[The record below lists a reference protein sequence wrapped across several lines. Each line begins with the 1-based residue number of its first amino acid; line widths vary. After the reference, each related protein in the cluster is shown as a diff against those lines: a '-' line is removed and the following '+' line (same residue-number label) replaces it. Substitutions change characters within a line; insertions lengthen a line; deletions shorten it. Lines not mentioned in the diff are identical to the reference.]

1 MSGKDGLG
9 YRAVTRRHVLTALG
23 ALGAAGLTGVAAC
36 SNDKSTWNGPGG
48 AKAKV
53 SITEPPDGAANVPA
67 GTEIVFKTTDA
78 ALTEVTL
85 TDEKGAEV
93 PGAMHPDGAGWLPK
107 ATLDYGASYTATVH
121 VKGNDGKAAT
131 ATSRFTTMAKTDKV
145 VSVVSFLSDGAVVGV
160 GMPLVFQLSR
170 AVKKAR
176 RAAVQRR
183 LLVTTQ
189 PAQEG
194 IWTWYSDTEL
204 HWRPKEFWQSGTKIA
219 VNVRAGG
226 VPMGDGYYGKRD
238 STLDCSIG
246 PSLILSVDDTA
257 SPKVMTV
264 TKDAQV
270 VKTIPVSL
278 GRPSMPSSSGTMII
292 IERLAKTVFDTMND
306 PNPANRYRTDIA
318 YAQRLT
324 WGGEFIH
331 AAPWSVSD
339 QGKRNVSHGCINMS
353 TENAKWLFDQ
363 TVVGVPVVTK
373 GTSRQLQ
380 WGNGWTD
387 WNKTWDDYVKGSAI
401 PDTAGNRS
409 RSPAPS
415 ASPSHGT

>member
-1 MSGKDGLG
+1 
-9 YRAVTRRHVLTALG
+9 
-23 ALGAAGLTGVAAC
+23 
-36 SNDKSTWNGPGG
+36 
-48 AKAKV
+48 
-53 SITEPPDGAANVPA
+53 
-67 GTEIVFKTTDA
+67 
-78 ALTEVTL
+78 
-85 TDEKGAEV
+85 
-93 PGAMHPDGAGWLPK
+93 
-107 ATLDYGASYTATVH
+107 
-121 VKGNDGKAAT
+121 
-131 ATSRFTTMAKTDKV
+131 

-170 AVKKAR
+170 AVKKALR
-176 RAAVQRR
+176 PAVQRR

-189 PAQEG
+189 PMQEG

-246 PSLILSVDDTA
+246 PSLILSVDDKA

-264 TKDAQV
+264 TKDGQV
-270 VKTIPVSL
+270 IKTIPVSL
-278 GRPSMPSSSGTMII
+278 GRPSMPSSSGTTVI

-306 PNPANRYRTDIA
+306 PNPANRYRTDIE

-353 TENAKWLFDQ
+353 TENAKWLFGQ

-373 GTSRQLQ
+373 GTSRPLQ

-387 WNKTWDDYVKGSAI
+387 WNKTWDEYVKGSAI
-401 PDTAGNRS
+401 PYAAGNG
-409 RSPAPS
+409 SPSPS
-415 ASPSHGT
+415 ASPSTGG